1 MRQFTQSTTLMGYVT
16 EIKEQDSAFSI
27 KCRSGDELLIH
38 VARETRF
45 QSMQNLDGIDRD
57 RYPNPEDFSQN
68 PPELVKKYIHN

>member
-1 MRQFTQSTTLMGYVT
+1 MGYVT

-38 VARETRF
+38 VARETRL